1 MPTSAEEAEY
11 GKGFW
16 TENWTGGH
24 RYWAFAEDGDVYEI
38 DLDSSKSLDSSIKS
52 DLEAV
57 LSTGDRNAIHQ
68 VVDDSGYGEKMM
80 DAVGEFLASSYGY
93 SWEEDAEA
101 ETWTV
106 HKDEGAGDLVGV
118 IIDEDIANVNAEAL
132 VRNNLDWNK
141 SVQDVCTWV
150 VDQLGLPAPVSTLNS
165 DLGTKNAELNED
177 SISSA
182 LAEAIAEDP
191 NTPTVI
197 VQATDTLVAYITP
210 AGYGDNRLVTEGKFA
225 EAQIYVSM
233 ISDYKYLEIGGHLS
247 NEMLGS
253 EVVGF
258 IEQAVNLNSSV
269 SNSRVE
275 RTDNNTWIVRGDSDR
290 FGKDAILY
298 ESYAKN
304 QAEAYAEKLKAQ
316 EAFSRIELD
325 ETQLK
330 KLYDIAEIYNT
341 SNPISGSWEHEVEH
355 EQAAISKGLGV
366 SIAEAKEIM
375 KEYLGFDDFN
385 FE

>member
-1 MPTSAEEAEY
+1 MTEESVNSSLGGGDAVANGYSGHITS
-11 GKGFW
+11 KKV
-16 TENWTGGH
+16 
-24 RYWAFAEDGDVYEI
+24 DV
-38 DLDSSKSLDSSIKS
+38 DSSIKS

-57 LSTGDRNAIHQ
+57 LATGDRNAIHH

-80 DAVGEFLASSYGY
+80 DAVGKFLFEYGY
-93 SWEEDAEA
+93 SWEEDADA

-106 HKDEGAGDLVGV
+106 REDEGAGDLVGI

-132 VRNNLDWNK
+132 VRNNLDWDK
-141 SVQDVCTWV
+141 SVQDVCAWV
-150 VDQLGLPAPVSTLNS
+150 VDQLGLPAPPSRLNS
-165 DLGTKNAELNED
+165 DLGTKNAELNEE
-177 SISSA
+177 SISTA
-182 LAEAIAEDP
+182 LTEAIAEDP

-197 VQATDTLVAYITP
+197 VQATDTLFAYITP

-233 ISDYKYLEIGGHLS
+233 ISDYRYLEIGGQMS
-247 NEMLGS
+247 NKMPGS
-253 EVVGF
+253 EVVEF
-258 IEQAVNLNSSV
+258 IEQAINLDSSV

-275 RTDNNTWIVRGDSDR
+275 RTDNNTWVVRGDSDR

-304 QAEAYAEKLKAQ
+304 QAEAYAEKLRAQ
-316 EAFSRIELD
+316 ESFSGIELD
-325 ETQLK
+325 EVQLK

-355 EQAAISKGLGV
+355 EQAAISRGLGV
-366 SIAEAKEIM
+366 SLEEAKEIM
-375 KEYLGFDDFN
+375 KQYLGFDNSN